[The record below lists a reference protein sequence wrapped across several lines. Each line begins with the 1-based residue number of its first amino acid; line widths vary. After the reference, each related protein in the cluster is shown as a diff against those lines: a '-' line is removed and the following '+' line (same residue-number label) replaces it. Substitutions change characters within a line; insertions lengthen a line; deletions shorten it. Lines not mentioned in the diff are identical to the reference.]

1 MKTKLI
7 LIVGLL
13 FCNGFICQTTQW
25 TQVNVPTT
33 FALYDISFPTPTIGY
48 IGGDTGTLLKS
59 VDSGQNWNLIN
70 ISLDNVAAN
79 YPLGAI
85 HDLTFINENYGYM
98 LMADPNFSLFSPNPS
113 MSSLWETQ
121 NGGSNWRQVGGN
133 NSSLLSSLN
142 MTSLYVKDTSN
153 LFLGG
158 HGWFYSSAIV
168 EYNNSTWNGNL
179 ALSTSANS
187 VWPAEVTDM
196 DFHNALGL
204 ATTNGQYI
212 LRSTDYGTTWDTI
225 NAGIGNFDPNNPWAG
240 TNTVLTSIEIIDAST
255 AYAGYRYNDGDFTM
269 GLLKTIDGGLT
280 WDFDIGSATFAY
292 PDFTCL
298 SSTQNG
304 TVYSGGIINSGCS
317 PSQCIIFESS
327 SNILWNYYYFDQAI
341 YNISTNGLNQT
352 FAVGE
357 NGFLVTNSAVINSIE
372 QELSELDFGIYPNPV
387 QEQLIIKFNSEING
401 ELILYDAAM
410 KQTGLTKLFSGI
422 NTIIDVSSL
431 PKGMYYL
438 MFTNNK
444 HRAIQKVIKL

>member
-13 FCNGFICQTTQW
+13 ICKGFICQTTQW
-25 TQVNVPTT
+25 AQVNVPTT
-33 FALYDISFPTPTIGY
+33 NALYDISFPTPTIGY

-59 VDSGQNWNLIN
+59 VDSGQNWSLIN

-85 HDLTFINENYGYM
+85 HDLTFIDQNYGYM
-98 LMADPNFSLFSPNPS
+98 LMAEPNFSLFSPNPA

-121 NGGSNWRQVGGN
+121 NGGSNWRQMEGS
-133 NSSLLSSLN
+133 NSNLLTGLN
-142 MTSLYVKDTSN
+142 PTSLYVEDTSN

-158 HGWFYSSAIV
+158 HGWFQSSIIM

-179 ALSTSANS
+179 ALPTSVSSYDAG
-187 VWPAEVTDM
+187 VTDM
-196 DFHNALGL
+196 DFHDALGL

-212 LRSTDYGTTWDTI
+212 LRSTDYGATWDTI
-225 NAGIGNFDPNNPWAG
+225 NTGIGNFDPNFPWNG

-255 AYAGYRYNDGDFTM
+255 AYAGYRYKDGDFTM
-269 GLLKTIDGGLT
+269 GLLKTVDGGLT
-280 WDFDIGSATFAY
+280 WDFDMGSATFAY

-304 TVYSGGIINSGCS
+304 TVYSGGAINTGSG
-317 PSQCIIFESS
+317 PSHGVIFESS
-327 SNILWNYYYFDQAI
+327 SSSSLWNYSFFDEAI
-341 YNISTNGLNQT
+341 YNIASNGLNHT

-357 NGFLVTNSAVINSIE
+357 NGFLVTNSAAINSIKE
-372 QELSELDFGIYPNPV
+372 DLSKVDFSVYPNPL
-387 QEQLIIKFNSEING
+387 QDRLFIDFNSAING

-410 KQTGLTKLFSGI
+410 KQTGITLTVS
-422 NTIIDVSSL
+422 NMNHAIDVSMLS
-431 PKGMYYL
+431 KGLYYL
-438 MFTNNK
+438 MFTSNNK
-444 HRAIQKVIKL
+444 RAIQKLVKL

>member
-13 FCNGFICQTTQW
+13 FCNGFIGQTTTW
-25 TQVNVPTT
+25 NQVTVPTT
-33 FALYDISFPTPTIGY
+33 NALYDISFPTPTIGY
-48 IGGDTGTLLKS
+48 IGGDTGTLLKT
-59 VDSGQNWNLIN
+59 VDGGQNWTS
-70 ISLDNVAAN
+70 ISITLDNVAAN

-85 HDLTFINENYGYM
+85 HDLTFIDQNYGYM
-98 LMADPNFSLFSPNPS
+98 LMAEPNFSLFSLTPS
-113 MSSLWETQ
+113 ISTLWETQ
-121 NGGSNWRQVGGN
+121 NGGANWRQIEGN
-133 NSSLLSSLN
+133 NSGMLSSLN

-158 HGWFYSSAIV
+158 HGWFYSSTIV

-179 ALSTSANS
+179 ALSTSVSSYDAG
-187 VWPAEVTDM
+187 VTDM
-196 DFHNALGL
+196 DFHNGLGL

-212 LRSTDYGTTWDTI
+212 LRSTDFGVTWDTI
-225 NAGIGNFDPNNPWAG
+225 NAGIGNFDPNNPWSG

-280 WDFDIGSATFAY
+280 WDFDMGSATFAY

-304 TVYSGGIINSGCS
+304 TVYSGGVINSGGT
-317 PSQCIIFESS
+317 PSQGIIFESS
-327 SNILWNYYYFDQAI
+327 SNLLWDYYYFDEAI
-341 YNISTNGLNQT
+341 YNISSNGLNQT

-357 NGFLVTNSAVINSIE
+357 NGFLVTNSQAITSID
-372 QELSELDFGIYPNPV
+372 QSPSELDFMVYPNPV
-387 QEQLIIKFNSEING
+387 QEQLIVEFTTEING

-410 KQTGLTKLFSGI
+410 KQTGITLKVSKLN
-422 NTIIDVSSL
+422 NTIDVSRL
-431 PKGMYYL
+431 PKGLYYL
-438 MFTNNK
+438 MFTKGN
-444 HRAIQKVIKL
+444 HRSIKKLVKQ

>member
-13 FCNGFICQTTQW
+13 ICKGFIGQTTTW
-25 TQVNVPTT
+25 NQVTVPTT
-33 FALYDISFPTPTIGY
+33 NALYDISFPTPTIGY

-59 VDSGQNWNLIN
+59 VDSGQNWSLIN

-85 HDLTFINENYGYM
+85 HDLTFIDENYGYM
-98 LMADPNFSLFSPNPS
+98 LMADPNFSLFSPTPA

-121 NGGSNWRQVGGN
+121 NGGSNWRQIEGN
-133 NSSLLSSLN
+133 NSGMLSSLN

-158 HGWFYSSAIV
+158 HGWFQSSIIM

-179 ALSTSANS
+179 ALPTSVSSYDAG
-187 VWPAEVTDM
+187 VTDM
-196 DFHNALGL
+196 DFHNGLGL

-212 LRSTDYGTTWDTI
+212 LRSTDYGATWDTI
-225 NAGIGNFDPNNPWAG
+225 NTGIGNFDPNFPWNG

-255 AYAGYRYNDGDFTM
+255 AYAGYRYKDGDFTM

-280 WDFDIGSATFAY
+280 WDFDMGSATFAY

-304 TVYSGGIINSGCS
+304 TVYSGGVINSSGATT
-317 PSQCIIFESS
+317 QGIVFESS
-327 SNILWNYYYFDQAI
+327 SSLMWNYYLFNEAI
-341 YNISTNGLNQT
+341 YNISSNGLNET

-357 NGFLVTNSAVINSIE
+357 NGFLVTNSAAIISIE
-372 QELSELDFGIYPNPV
+372 EDLSQVDFSVYPNPV
-387 QEQLIIKFNSEING
+387 QDQLIVEFNSAISG
-401 ELILYDAAM
+401 ELILYDATM
-410 KQTGLTKLFSGI
+410 KQTGITLTAS
-422 NTIIDVSSL
+422 NMNNAIDVSML
-431 PKGMYYL
+431 PKGLYYL
-438 MFTNNK
+438 MFTNNNNRLFK
-444 HRAIQKVIKL
+444 KIIKQ